1 MNLKHFVSLCAC
13 VILTASNATLDG
25 QNHSDLPKV
34 LVVATGGTIAGQ
46 QDEPGTLGRYE
57 ITRTADDIVNSV
69 PTLSRYATVETE
81 QFANIRSP
89 SITPKHWLSL
99 AKRLNQLFI
108 TKPDLAGIVVT
119 HGTDRLEETAF
130 FLHLSIRSEKP
141 VVIVGAQ
148 RPSTGISADGPLNL
162 LSAVRVAADPKAINK
177 GVLVVMDERILSARN
192 VTKMY
197 PRSGGFDKIEM
208 GMLGVVTTESVEFF
222 YSPVRR
228 HTSTSEFDI
237 TELSAL
243 PRVGISY
250 SYAGSNGL
258 ADLQAQGVVVAA
270 TSLTPP
276 ERDFFHGLSEKGTV
290 IAETYPTGSHVA
302 PTHVPTTQD
311 THQIVAVKHLNP
323 LKARI
328 LLMLAL
334 TKTTDPS
341 EVQTIFDQY

>member
-1 MNLKHFVSLCAC
+1 MNLKRFVSLCAFI
-13 VILTASNATLDG
+13 ILTASNTTLDS
-25 QNHSDLPKV
+25 QNHSELPKV
-34 LVVATGGTIAGQ
+34 LIVATGGTIAGQ

-57 ITRTADDIVNSV
+57 ITKTADDIVNSV

-89 SITPKHWLSL
+89 SITPNHWLAL
-99 AKRLNQLFI
+99 AKRINQLFI
-108 TKPDLAGIVVT
+108 TKRDLAGIVVT

-148 RPSTGISADGPLNL
+148 RPATGISADGPLNL
-162 LSAVRVAADPKAINK
+162 LSAVRVAADPKAVDK

-192 VTKMY
+192 ATKMY

-208 GMLGVVTTESVEFF
+208 GMLGVVTTESVDFF

-228 HTSTSEFDI
+228 HTSTSEFDV
-237 TELSAL
+237 TELAAL

-258 ADLQAQGVVVAA
+258 ADLQAKGVVVAA
-270 TSLTPP
+270 TSLTPS
-276 ERDFFHGLSEKGTV
+276 ERNFFHGLSEKGIV

-302 PTHVPTTQD
+302 PTHIPTIQD
-311 THQIVAVKHLNP
+311 TSQIIAVKHLNP